1 MRAPGRCLRVK
12 DAVRRGLVGRGPLGA
27 PPRVPEP
34 RLRDDRKRRTSR
46 RTSRGPGKEPRYSA
60 APSCRRR
67 GHRHPAGCEVLADR
81 RGGRPCGREPLSPPF
96 GPLGLTR
103 RQPLLRV
110 ALRGRHPPLAT
121 PQEGPRRARHPV
133 THRGLRARPGEAAA
147 AHLALVCAPRPHTSS
162 SSSARPAFK
171 TQRQT
176 HSRTL
181 LPNIHCCPG
190 GPRLSRHPR
199 RPSAASSHA
208 AWGHVSPRPPG
219 RRPPHASCRDEL
231 P

>member
-1 MRAPGRCLRVK
+1 MRAPGRRLRVK

-81 RGGRPCGREPLSPPF
+81 REGRPCGREPLSPPF

-110 ALRGRHPPLAT
+110 ALRGRHPPLTT
-121 PQEGPRRARHPV
+121 PRSVRRDRAGRGTRSRTGGGGPGQARRRLHTWLSSVPLARTPPPPPRPDRPLRRSARLTAEPCYRTSTAVQGDPGFPV
-133 THRGLRARPGEAAA
+133 T
-147 AHLALVCAPRPHTSS
+147 
-162 SSSARPAFK
+162 PA
-171 TQRQT
+171 
-176 HSRTL
+176 
-181 LPNIHCCPG
+181 
-190 GPRLSRHPR
+190 GPP
-199 RPSAASSHA
+199 
-208 AWGHVSPRPPG
+208 
-219 RRPPHASCRDEL
+219 PPHPTRRGVT
-231 P
+231 

>member
-1 MRAPGRCLRVK
+1 MRGARRQAGRETVRAGTVVT
-12 DAVRRGLVGRGPLGA
+12 AVRS
-27 PPRVPEP
+27 PRP
-34 RLRDDRKRRTSR
+34 D
-46 RTSRGPGKEPRYSA
+46 A
-60 APSCRRR
+60 APA
-67 GHRHPAGCEVLADR
+67 PA
-81 RGGRPCGREPLSPPF
+81 PCGSERPAP
-96 GPLGLTR
+96 
-103 RQPLLRV
+103 
-110 ALRGRHPPLAT
+110 T
-121 PQEGPRRARHPV
+121 PRDPSLCQEGPRRARHPV

-181 LPNIHCCPG
+181 LPNIQCCPG

-231 P
+231 PEPRPDVEWWRLHKGRGASSPSPRPSPRPVTSGE